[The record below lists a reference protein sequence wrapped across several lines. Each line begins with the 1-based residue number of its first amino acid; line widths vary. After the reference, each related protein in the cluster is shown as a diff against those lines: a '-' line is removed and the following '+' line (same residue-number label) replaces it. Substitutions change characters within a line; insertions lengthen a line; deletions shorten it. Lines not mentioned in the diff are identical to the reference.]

1 MELSL
6 KARRK
11 SFRIDGKGKIPY
23 ITYIVFI
30 RNGRK
35 TMGTIKDNMAKLK
48 CSECG
53 NITYYTQRN
62 KKKVKEKL
70 EMNKHCKFCRKHTTH
85 AEKK

>member
-1 MELSL
+1 
-6 KARRK
+6 
-11 SFRIDGKGKIPY
+11 
-23 ITYIVFI
+23 
-30 RNGRK
+30 
-35 TMGTIKDNMAKLK
+35 MGSIKDNMAKLK

-70 EMNKHCKFCRKHTTH
+70 EMNKHCKFCRKHTAH